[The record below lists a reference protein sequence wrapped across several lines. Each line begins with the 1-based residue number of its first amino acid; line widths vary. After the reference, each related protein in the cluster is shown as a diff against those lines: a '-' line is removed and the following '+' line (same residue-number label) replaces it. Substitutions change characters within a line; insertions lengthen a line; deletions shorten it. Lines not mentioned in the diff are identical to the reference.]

1 VKRLPIILA
10 IFVLTL
16 ALPFSASARQD
27 LSGVYEVEMVVF
39 QNNLPDLEGGE
50 IWSQDRVNTDIKD
63 LDKAITVND
72 QPDPN
77 SDLTQALQKLDGDDS
92 YQILFHKRWVE
103 EAKPE
108 DDADLIRINN
118 DDGSLDGTMKFYLSR
133 FLHIDVNLLLKQV
146 PPVADLQSDLAPPTM
161 YYRISEERRV
171 GPDEMQYFDHPKFGA
186 IISIKPVLSDTK

>member
-1 VKRLPIILA
+1 
-10 IFVLTL
+10 
-16 ALPFSASARQD
+16 
-27 LSGVYEVEMVVF
+27 
-39 QNNLPDLEGGE
+39 
-50 IWSQDRVNTDIKD
+50 
-63 LDKAITVND
+63 
-72 QPDPN
+72 
-77 SDLTQALQKLDGDDS
+77 QALQKLDGDDS

-186 IISIKPVLSDTK
+186 IISIKPVLTDTK